1 MIQYWKCFRRMG
13 WGKCSLEKKT
23 MTRTI
28 TKILKEG
35 YNVLKKWFISFGNVY
50 LHDFLHLTPKID
62 QKFFESFGTLPLM
75 MSIGPTRMVVTISQA
90 LLNSIIFIQFL
101 LLILQN

>member
-1 MIQYWKCFRRMG
+1 M
-13 WGKCSLEKKT
+13 
-23 MTRTI
+23 
-28 TKILKEG
+28 
-35 YNVLKKWFISFGNVY
+35 KKWFISFGNVY